1 MSDMNTAGISK
12 ENILELLKNKEYQ
25 KLRRLLTEYEAVDI
39 ALLMEELSPHELVP
53 AFRLLPKELA
63 AEVFVGL
70 GSDGKQLIIESFTD
84 REVSEILGELFID
97 DTVDLIEEMPAGIVR
112 RILANTSPD
121 ERGTINELLGYADGS
136 AGSLMTTEYVSL
148 RQDMTT
154 EQAIEHI
161 REVAPDKET
170 IYTCYVTFQRLLIGV
185 VSIKDILTAGRNT
198 LIKDIMET
206 RVIAVQTSDKSEK
219 IGGLFDRY
227 DYLALPVVDTEG
239 RIVGIITVDD
249 AIDAMRQDAE
259 DDFAKMAAITPDD
272 KPYLSSSV
280 LKICF
285 RRLPWL
291 LLLMV
296 SATFTGMIISYF
308 EAALAAQVAL
318 TGFIPMLMDTG
329 GNSGS
334 QASVTVIRGLS
345 LGEIKFR
352 DIFRVIRKEIRISVI
367 CGGILAVA
375 TFGKIML
382 VDRAIMGTEIT
393 AAIAAV
399 VSATLFA
406 TVIIAKLIGCTL
418 PMVVDRLGLD
428 PAVTASPFITTLV
441 DAISLL
447 VYFGFAGSILGNV

>member
-1 MSDMNTAGISK
+1 MNSASINK
-12 ENILELLKNKEYQ
+12 EKILEFLKNKEYQ
-25 KLRRLLTEYEAVDI
+25 KLRMLLTEYEAVDI

-53 AFRLLPKELA
+53 TFRLLPKELA
-63 AEVFVGL
+63 AEVFVEL

-84 REVSEILGELFID
+84 REVSEMLGELFID
-97 DTVDLIEEMPAGIVR
+97 DTVDLIEEMPANIVQ
-112 RILANTSPD
+112 RILVNASPD

-170 IYTCYVTFQRLLIGV
+170 IYTCYVTCQRLLVGV

-227 DYLALPVVDTEG
+227 DYLALPVVDAEG

-334 QASVTVIRGLS
+334 QTSVTIIRGLS

-352 DIFRVIRKEIRISVI
+352 DIFKVIWKEIRISVI

-406 TVIIAKLIGCTL
+406 TVVIAKLIGCTL
-418 PMVVDRLGLD
+418 PMIVDRLGLD

>member
-1 MSDMNTAGISK
+1 MSDMNAASISK
-12 ENILELLKNKEYQ
+12 EKILELLKEKEYQ

-39 ALLMEELSPHELVP
+39 ALLMEDLSPHELVP
-53 AFRLLPKELA
+53 VFRLLPKELA
-63 AEVFVGL
+63 AEIFVEL
-70 GSDGKQLIIESFTD
+70 ESDGKQLIIESFTD
-84 REVSEILGELFID
+84 REVSEMLGELFID
-97 DTVDLIEEMPAGIVR
+97 DTVDLIEEMPAGIVQ

-148 RQDMTT
+148 KLDMTT

-161 REVAPDKET
+161 RAVAPDKET
-170 IYTCYVTFQRLLIGV
+170 IYTCYVTCQRLLVGV
-185 VSIKDILTAGRNT
+185 VSIKDILTAGRST

-206 RVIAVQTSDKSEK
+206 RVIAVQTSDKTEK
-219 IGGLFDRY
+219 VVGLFDRY
-227 DYLALPVVDTEG
+227 DYLALPVVDNEG

-272 KPYLSSSV
+272 QPYLSSSV

-352 DIFRVIRKEIRISVI
+352 DIFKVILKEFRISVI
-367 CGGILAVA
+367 CGGILTVA

-382 VDRAIMGTEIT
+382 IDRAIMGTEIT

-418 PMVVDRLGLD
+418 PMMVDRLGLD
-428 PAVTASPFITTLV
+428 PAVAASPFITTLV

>member
-1 MSDMNTAGISK
+1 M
-12 ENILELLKNKEYQ
+12 
-25 KLRRLLTEYEAVDI
+25 
-39 ALLMEELSPHELVP
+39 
-53 AFRLLPKELA
+53 
-63 AEVFVGL
+63 
-70 GSDGKQLIIESFTD
+70 
-84 REVSEILGELFID
+84 LGELFID
-97 DTVDLIEEMPAGIVR
+97 DTVDLIEEMPANIVQ

-170 IYTCYVTFQRLLIGV
+170 IYTCYVTCQRLLVGV

-227 DYLALPVVDTEG
+227 DYLALPVVDAEG

-334 QASVTVIRGLS
+334 QTSVTIIRGLS

-352 DIFRVIRKEIRISVI
+352 DIFKVIWKEIRISVI

-406 TVIIAKLIGCTL
+406 TVVIAKLIGCTL
-418 PMVVDRLGLD
+418 PMIVDRLGLD

>member
-1 MSDMNTAGISK
+1 MNSASINK
-12 ENILELLKNKEYQ
+12 EKILEFLKNKEYQ
-25 KLRRLLTEYEAVDI
+25 KLRMLLTEYEAVDI

-53 AFRLLPKELA
+53 TFRLLTKELA
-63 AEVFVGL
+63 AEVFVEL

-84 REVSEILGELFID
+84 REVSEMLGELFID
-97 DTVDLIEEMPAGIVR
+97 DTVDLIEEMPANIVQ

-170 IYTCYVTFQRLLIGV
+170 IYTCYVTCQRLLVGV

-227 DYLALPVVDTEG
+227 DYLALPVVDAEG

-334 QASVTVIRGLS
+334 QTSVTIIRGLS
-345 LGEIKFR
+345 LGEIKFH
-352 DIFRVIRKEIRISVI
+352 DIFKVIWKEIRISVI

-406 TVIIAKLIGCTL
+406 TVVIAKLIGCTL
-418 PMVVDRLGLD
+418 PMIVDRLGLD